1 MLKEQWIKDCEK
13 IQNFEF
19 DKPTQVAFVDER
31 TDDGEPDM
39 EYVIGGIAYGTEII
53 CGECG
58 SIVDLEDVAA
68 LYIFDD
74 IVIFLTGIMPANSC
88 TAPNGQRYWQ

>member
-1 MLKEQWIKDCEK
+1 MLQEQWIKDCEK

-19 DKPTQVAFVDER
+19 DKPTQVAFVDEW

-68 LYIFDD
+68 LYIFGDWITISEEILGDD
-74 IVIFLTGIMPANSC
+74 IGLTEGVKE
-88 TAPNGQRYWQ
+88 

>member
-19 DKPTQVAFVDER
+19 DKPTQVAFVDEW

-39 EYVIGGIAYGTEII
+39 EYIIGGIAYGTEII

-68 LYIFDD
+68 LYIFGDWITISEEILGDD
-74 IVIFLTGIMPANSC
+74 IGLTEGVNE
-88 TAPNGQRYWQ
+88 

>member
-13 IQNFEF
+13 IQDYHF
-19 DKPTQVAFVDER
+19 DTPTQVAFVDEWN
-31 TDDGEPDM
+31 DNDEPDM
-39 EYVIGGIAYGTEII
+39 DMVIGGIAYGTEII

-68 LYIFDD
+68 LYIF
-74 IVIFLTGIMPANSC
+74 G
-88 TAPNGQRYWQ
+88 YWVTISEEILGDEQALYSKEEE

>member
-13 IQNFEF
+13 IQGYHFEA
-19 DKPTQVAFVDER
+19 PTQVAFVDEWN
-31 TDDGEPDM
+31 DNDEPDM
-39 EYVIGGIAYGTEII
+39 DMVIGGIAYGNEII

-68 LYIFDD
+68 LYIFNDWVTISEEILGDD
-74 IVIFLTGIMPANSC
+74 INLVEKVEE
-88 TAPNGQRYWQ
+88 

>member
-19 DKPTQVAFVDER
+19 DKPTQVAFVDEW
-31 TDDGEPDM
+31 TDDGEPNM

-58 SIVDLEDVAA
+58 SVVDLEDVAA
-68 LYIFDD
+68 LYIFGDWITISEEILGDD
-74 IVIFLTGIMPANSC
+74 IGLTEGVNE
-88 TAPNGQRYWQ
+88 

>member
-13 IQNFEF
+13 IRDYHFEA
-19 DKPTQVAFVDER
+19 PTQVAFVDEWK
-31 TDDGEPDM
+31 DNDEPDM
-39 EYVIGGIAYGTEII
+39 DMVIGGIAYGNEII

-68 LYIFDD
+68 LYIFGDWVAITEEILGD
-74 IVIFLTGIMPANSC
+74 EQALYSKEEE
-88 TAPNGQRYWQ
+88 

>member
-13 IQNFEF
+13 IQNFQFET
-19 DKPTQVAFVDER
+19 PTQVAFVDEWNHN
-31 TDDGEPDM
+31 GEPDM
-39 EYVIGGIAYGTEII
+39 DKVIGGIAYGTEII

-68 LYIFDD
+68 LYIFGDWMTISEEILGDD
-74 IVIFLTGIMPANSC
+74 IGLVEGVNE
-88 TAPNGQRYWQ
+88 